1 MINSGEVIVED
12 ALLEG
17 HLGITRELLAFQ
29 SPEKKYNIGSEK
41 GGSNL
46 IRVWNKFSSIDFFM
60 VQIPHVLIKI
70 CSLWDA
76 ANFLWNSKLILNH
89 FVMYVE
95 MQLQMR
101 NYKCNCAVNLWKL
114 IEIE

>member
-46 IRVWNKFSSIDFFM
+46 IRVWNRFSSIDFFM
-60 VQIPHVLIKI
+60 VQIPRFNQDMQ
-70 CSLWDA
+70 SLRR
-76 ANFLWNSKLILNH
+76 SK
-89 FVMYVE
+89 FSME
-95 MQLQMR
+95 F
-101 NYKCNCAVNLWKL
+101 
-114 IEIE
+114 

>member
-1 MINSGEVIVED
+1 MKLPNAEKQLNNEIQWIKKTKVLGKNTRDSFVIPSIFNPLILSHFDILKYICNPKHCFKDLVINSGEVIVED

-46 IRVWNKFSSIDFFM
+46 IRV
-60 VQIPHVLIKI
+60 
-70 CSLWDA
+70 
-76 ANFLWNSKLILNH
+76 
-89 FVMYVE
+89 
-95 MQLQMR
+95 
-101 NYKCNCAVNLWKL
+101 
-114 IEIE
+114 

>member
-1 MINSGEVIVED
+1 MKLPNAEKQLNNEIQWIKKTKVLGKNTRDSFVIPSIFNPLILSHSDIIKYLYVIQNIVFKDLVINSGEVIVED

-46 IRVWNKFSSIDFFM
+46 IRV
-60 VQIPHVLIKI
+60 
-70 CSLWDA
+70 
-76 ANFLWNSKLILNH
+76 
-89 FVMYVE
+89 
-95 MQLQMR
+95 
-101 NYKCNCAVNLWKL
+101 
-114 IEIE
+114 

>member
-46 IRVWNKFSSIDFFM
+46 IRVWINLSSFDFFM
-60 VQIPHVLIKI
+60 VYQTNACIY
-70 CSLWDA
+70 
-76 ANFLWNSKLILNH
+76 
-89 FVMYVE
+89 MYVQG
-95 MQLQMR
+95 M
-101 NYKCNCAVNLWKL
+101 
-114 IEIE
+114 